1 MAAASLKNRKNL
13 PVRLMFQD
21 EARFGRMSDPR
32 ACWAPAPKRP
42 MIRLAMVRE
51 FRYEYAAVSPWNGD
65 LDYMTAE
72 KMNTEN
78 MNRFLKQVSQTHE
91 QDFMVIVLDGA
102 SSHKGKELKVPRNT
116 VLVFLPS
123 YSPELNPAEQIWN
136 LLRRDYFA
144 NRVFDSLNAATL
156 QAEKGLANMA
166 SNRESLKSLANWPW
180 INAILKAK

>member
-1 MAAASLKNRKNL
+1 MAAACVKNQKNL

-42 MIRLAMVRE
+42 MVGLALIRE

-65 LDYMTAE
+65 LDYMTSE

-78 MNRFLKQVSQTHE
+78 MSRFLKQVSETHE
-91 QDFMVIVLDGA
+91 QDFMVMVLDGA
-102 SSHKGKELKVPRNT
+102 SSHKGKELMVPENIS
-116 VLVFLPS
+116 LVFLPP

-136 LLRRDYFA
+136 VLRRDYFA
-144 NRVFDSLNAATL
+144 NRVFDSLNAAIL
-156 QAEKGLANMA
+156 QAKNGLANMA
-166 SNRESLKSLANWPW
+166 SNREALNNLTNWPW
-180 INAILKAK
+180 ISAILKAK